1 MLAWS
6 LEIILYSVFDQD
18 SALEK
23 NLSSNGPVLSPN
35 KHSQVLLL
43 PLDIMVITEKDSV
56 INGKDQR
63 LIISVSVM
71 FINFQVSNCS
81 LIIF

>member
-1 MLAWS
+1 MQAWS
-6 LEIILYSVFDQD
+6 LEIILYTVFDQD

-23 NLSSNGPVLSPN
+23 NLSSNGPVLGPN

-43 PLDIMVITEKDSV
+43 PLDVMVITEKDSV

-63 LIISVSVM
+63 LIFSVSVM
-71 FINFQVSNCS
+71 FIHFQVGDRS

>member
-6 LEIILYSVFDQD
+6 LEIILYTVFDQD

-23 NLSSNGPVLSPN
+23 NLSSNEPVLSPN

-43 PLDIMVITEKDSV
+43 PLDVMVLRKKIQLLTEKTK
-56 INGKDQR
+56 G
-63 LIISVSVM
+63 
-71 FINFQVSNCS
+71 
-81 LIIF
+81 